1 MAVRTVAVPQAYNE
15 AALHIDDGRQ
25 VKICAPDPA
34 DRVPWDDFYNR
45 PSHPRGI
52 PMISREPTIER
63 LAVARALL
71 LEPFG
76 LTDATLSKALQA
88 IATHRID
95 DADLYFQYTRSEG
108 WSLEEGIVKSGS
120 FGIDQGVGVRAVAGE
135 KTAFAYSDDISE
147 AALMDA
153 AATVRTIA
161 AAGQSRSVKIPAAPT
176 IARSRVLYAPMDPI
190 ATLDST
196 QKVALLEKVEKMAR
210 AKDPRVVQVMAG
222 LAGEYDVVLIAR
234 ADGTLAADVRP
245 LVRLSVTVIA
255 EQTIDGELRR
265 ESGHGGGGGR
275 FGFGY
280 FQDDTLQS
288 YVDAAV
294 NAALTNLAARPAKAG
309 EMSVVL
315 GPGWPGVLLHEAIG
329 HGLEG
334 DFNRKGSSAFAG
346 RIGQRVAARGVT
358 VLDDGTLPDR
368 RGSLNVDD
376 EGNASQRNV
385 LIENGILMGY
395 LQDSMNARL
404 MGVAPTGNGRRESY
418 AAVPMPRMTNTYMLS
433 GDKTREEIL
442 AGLKRG
448 VYATNFGG
456 GQVDITSGKFVFSAS
471 EAFWVEN
478 GKILYPVKG
487 ATLIGN
493 GPDALTR
500 ISAIGNDMRLDTGV
514 GVCGKEG
521 QSVPVGVGQ
530 PTLRIDRIT
539 VGGTA

>member
-1 MAVRTVAVPQAYNE
+1 
-15 AALHIDDGRQ
+15 
-25 VKICAPDPA
+25 
-34 DRVPWDDFYNR
+34 
-45 PSHPRGI
+45 
-52 PMISREPTIER
+52 MISREPTIER
-63 LAVARALL
+63 LVIARSLL

-76 LTDATLSKALQA
+76 LDEAKLANALAT
-88 IATHRID
+88 IASHRID
-95 DADLYFQYTRSEG
+95 DADLYFQTTRSEG

-147 AALMDA
+147 AALLDA
-153 AATVRTIA
+153 ARTVRTIA
-161 AAGQSRSVKIPAAPT
+161 AAGQSRTVKLKRKGS
-176 IARSRVLYAPMDPI
+176 ARVAESRVLYAPMDPI

-196 QKVALLEKVEKMAR
+196 QKVALLEKMEKLAR
-210 AKDPRVVQVMAG
+210 ARDPRVVQVMAG
-222 LAGEYDVVLIAR
+222 LAAEYDVVLVAR
-234 ADGTLAADVRP
+234 ADGTIAADVRP
-245 LVRLSVTVIA
+245 LVRMSLTVIA
-255 EQTIDGELRR
+255 EQKVDGVVRR
-265 ESGHGGGGGR
+265 ESGNGGGGGR
-275 FGFGY
+275 VGLGY
-280 FQDDTLQS
+280 FQDDVIAS

-294 NAALTNLAARPAKAG
+294 NAALTNLESRPAKAG
-309 EMSVVL
+309 LMSVVL

-334 DFNRKGSSAFAG
+334 DFNRKGASAFTG
-346 RIGQRVAARGVT
+346 RIGQRVAAKGVT

-376 EGNASQRNV
+376 EGNATQKNV
-385 LIENGILMGY
+385 LIEDGILKSY
-395 LQDSMNARL
+395 IQDSMNARL

-418 AAVPMPRMTNTYMLS
+418 AAVPMPRMTNTYML
-433 GDKTREEIL
+433 GGTQTKEEII

-448 VYATNFGG
+448 LYATNFGG

-478 GKILYPVKG
+478 GKIQYPVKG
-487 ATLIGN
+487 ATIIGN

-500 ISAIGNDMRLDTGV
+500 VSAIGNDMALDTGV

-530 PTLRIDRIT
+530 PTLRIDRLT

>member
-1 MAVRTVAVPQAYNE
+1 
-15 AALHIDDGRQ
+15 
-25 VKICAPDPA
+25 
-34 DRVPWDDFYNR
+34 
-45 PSHPRGI
+45 
-52 PMISREPTIER
+52 MISREPTIER
-63 LAVARALL
+63 LAVARSLL

-76 LTDATLSKALQA
+76 LTDATLAKALGA

-153 AATVRTIA
+153 AHTVRTIA
-161 AAGQSRSVKIPAAPT
+161 ASGQSRKVKVGTKQKVAG
-176 IARSRVLYAPMDPI
+176 SRLLYAPMDPI

-196 QKVALLEKVEKMAR
+196 QKVALLEKVEKLAR

-222 LAGEYDVVLIAR
+222 LAGEYDVVMVAR

-255 EQTIDGELRR
+255 EQTVDGEVRR
-265 ESGHGGGGGR
+265 EVGSGGGGGR

-280 FQDDTLQS
+280 FQDDVIES
-288 YVDAAV
+288 YVQDAV
-294 NAALTNLAARPAKAG
+294 NAALTNLEARPAKAG
-309 EMSVVL
+309 LMSVVL

-385 LIENGILMGY
+385 LIEDGILKGY

-404 MGVAPTGNGRRESY
+404 MGVTPTGNGRRESY
-418 AAVPMPRMTNTYMLS
+418 AAVPMPRMTNTYMLG
-433 GDKTREEIL
+433 GDKTKEEIL

-448 VYATNFGG
+448 LYATNFGG
-456 GQVDITSGKFVFSAS
+456 GQVDITSGKFVFSAN

-478 GKILYPVKG
+478 GKIQYPVKG

-500 ISAIGNDMRLDTGV
+500 VSAIGNDMRLDTGV

-530 PTLRIDRIT
+530 PTLRIDRLT